1 MASEVPKITSN
12 NRFLT
17 IYIPEAQTLKDKKIT
32 LKENHDWKVEA
43 DGNVKEHHSLGRSV
57 LRFLESAEGLFRF
70 GQLGERLPKFV
81 NAARAEYGLSSLAP
95 LDTCASKSL
104 ASWTW
109 LTTIPRVIT
118 MTPGTIDVVKE
129 ASDGLKD
136 SALNRSQ
143 KLYRFEKAS
152 REVTDTAAM
161 YAHAAGN
168 VASLFPGM
176 TAFNA
181 SCSRFADNTTFA
193 HDILSL
199 KMNCENYWHA
209 RSVDLASATRTIKE
223 TVEGTKRTTLV
234 AIAKD
239 IVALAGFLVAGSLMV
254 KAVMLAAL
262 PLAATVL
269 AVIRKMSEEAM
280 TFKPINF
287 LDNRSVTWV
296 TA

>member
-1 MASEVPKITSN
+1 MASAVTAITN
-12 NRFLT
+12 NKRFLT
-17 IYIPEAQTLKDKKIT
+17 IYSPEAQTLNDKKIT

-43 DGNVKEHHSLGRSV
+43 DGDVAKHHSLGQSV

-81 NAARAEYGLSSLAP
+81 NSARVECGLAPLAP
-95 LDTCASKSL
+95 LDVCASKSL

-118 MTPGTIDVVKE
+118 MTPGVIDVVKE
-129 ASDGLKD
+129 ASESVKD
-136 SALNRSQ
+136 STLHVSQ
-143 KLYRFEKAS
+143 KRYKLEKAT
-152 REVTDTAAM
+152 REVSDAVAM

-168 VASLFPGM
+168 VASLFPGLGKLDV
-176 TAFNA
+176 A
-181 SCSRFADNTTFA
+181 CHQFADKTTFG
-193 HDILSL
+193 HDLVSL
-199 KMNCENYWHA
+199 KMNGENYWHA
-209 RSVDLASATRTIKE
+209 RSVDLTNATHAIKE
-223 TVEGTKRTTLV
+223 TVEGTKRVALV

-239 IVALAGFLVAGSLMV
+239 IAAIAGFLVTGSL
-254 KAVMLAAL
+254 AVLAAL

-269 AVIRKMSEEAM
+269 AIIRKMCEETMA
-280 TFKPINF
+280 FKPINF

>member
-1 MASEVPKITSN
+1 MASTVPTITN
-12 NRFLT
+12 NKRFFA
-17 IYIPEAQTLKDKKIT
+17 IYAPEAQTLNDKKIT

-43 DGNVKEHHSLGRSV
+43 DGNVKAHHSLGQSV

-70 GQLGERLPKFV
+70 GQLGDRLPKFV
-81 NAARAEYGLSSLAP
+81 NAARAEYGLSRLAP
-95 LDTCASKSL
+95 LDACGSKSL

-136 SALNRSQ
+136 STLNRSQ
-143 KLYRFEKAS
+143 KIYKFEKAT

-168 VASLFPGM
+168 VASLFPNL

-181 SCSRFADNTTFA
+181 SCTQFADNTTFA
-193 HDILSL
+193 HDLISL
-199 KMNCENYWHA
+199 KMNCQNYWHA
-209 RSVDLASATRTIKE
+209 RTVDLTSATRAIKE
-223 TVEGTKRTTLV
+223 TVEGTKRVTLV

-239 IVALAGFLVAGSLMV
+239 VVAAVGFLVAGSVML
-254 KAVMLAAL
+254 KAVALAAL

-269 AVIRKMSEEAM
+269 AVVRKMCEETMA
-280 TFKPINF
+280 FKPINF